1 MKIEIS
7 FPCPECEGVGKTEHT
22 TGGCTAA
29 GPWMSYRESRC
40 DHCDGTGE
48 VIDVDYYESLAD
60 ARLDYPL
67 AKLSAS

>member
-1 MKIEIS
+1 
-7 FPCPECEGVGKTEHT
+7 EGVGKTEHT

-60 ARLDYPL
+60 ARLDY
-67 AKLSAS
+67 